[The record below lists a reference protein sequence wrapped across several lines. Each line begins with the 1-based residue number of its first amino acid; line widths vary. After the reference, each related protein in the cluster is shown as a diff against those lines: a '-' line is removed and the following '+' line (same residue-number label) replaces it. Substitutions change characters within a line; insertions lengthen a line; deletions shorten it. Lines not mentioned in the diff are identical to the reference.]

1 MPADQLSRRRLPIW
15 PFIVLAIL
23 LIIAG
28 TGYYFYTRYFA
39 QNRWKPILQQRLKEL
54 ILRSSDSLYHIEYSD
69 FDLNITSGDATLK
82 DFTLSPDTEV
92 YNRLVLEKKAPDNLF
107 ILKVKKLSIKNIG
120 AKKAYQER
128 ILEINNISIEK
139 PDLTVINK
147 RLYFNDT
154 VKVGKPK
161 TPYQIIKKVFK
172 KLHIDSILLKDI
184 SLQYINKNR
193 PKIRQTALRH
203 LDIHIGDIVVDSLSS
218 KDTSRFYYTRG
229 VTLTLHGYR
238 LATPD
243 SLYYLKLKQ
252 LYFSTSQ
259 KKIIIDH
266 PQVEPRYSK
275 KEFYR
280 KIQRSAD
287 RFDIDAKR
295 LSIDGID
302 LQRFLRYQDLH
313 ARKMDITNADV
324 EIYHDNAYKGRKTLK
339 TDKDPHQQLQ
349 NVALDM
355 TLDRLNLFNATIK
368 YAEADVHTGY
378 TGVII
383 FNSTNGHFLNVTN
396 DNDQKKKAPVMYA
409 SINTRFMNAANLHVN
424 FKFNLISPTGEF
436 NYNGKL
442 GRFDGRILDKL
453 VKPLALVHVKSADV
467 EKLTFNVNA
476 NNYFGRG
483 NLNFYYKN
491 LNIELLKKE
500 EGKAGLQKQGLI
512 STLAN
517 ELIINDSNPDRK
529 GHFHPGPISLK
540 RDPDVSF
547 FSFLYKAL
555 LDGLKPSVGYDE
567 KTENKVNKAIT
578 KVTGIINTFKEF
590 KEKRKER
597 RDERRKKREE
607 KKLEKAANG
616 KNKEQ

>member
-1 MPADQLSRRRLPIW
+1 MPADQLRRRKLPIW

-23 LIIAG
+23 LMIAG
-28 TGYYFYTRYFA
+28 SGYYFYNRYFA

-82 DFTLSPDTEV
+82 DFTLTPDTEV

-147 RLYFNDT
+147 RLHFNDT

-161 TPYQIIKKVFK
+161 TPYQILKKVFK

-184 SLQYINKNR
+184 SLQYINKNKPR
-193 PKIRQTALRH
+193 IRQTALRH
-203 LDIHIGDIVVDSLSS
+203 LNIHIGDIIVDSLSS

-252 LYFSTSQ
+252 LYFSTSE
-259 KKIIIDH
+259 KKIVIDH

-313 ARKMDITNADV
+313 ARKMDLANVDV
-324 EIYHDNAYKGRKTLK
+324 EIYHDNAYKGRKTSK
-339 TDKDPHQQLQ
+339 TGKDPHQQLQ
-349 NVALDM
+349 NLALDM

-378 TGVII
+378 TGVIT
-383 FNSTNGHFLNVTN
+383 FNNSNGHFLNVTN
-396 DNDQKKKAPVMYA
+396 DNDQKKKAPIMYA
-409 SINTRFMNAANLHVN
+409 SINTRFMNAASLHVN
-424 FKFNLISPTGEF
+424 FKFNLIPPNGEF
-436 NYNGKL
+436 NYNGRL

-476 NNYFGRG
+476 NNYFGKG

-500 EGKAGLQKQGLI
+500 EGKAGLQKQGFI

-529 GHFHPGPISLK
+529 GHFHTGPISLK

-555 LDGLKPSVGYDE
+555 LNGLKPSVGYDE

-597 RDERRKKREE
+597 REERRKKREE
-607 KKLEKAANG
+607 KKLEKAAND